1 MPLSALGLL
10 VVAGA
15 MHAGWNLL
23 VKRARQ
29 RQIFTWLSLVAGT
42 IGFLPPLVFGA
53 APLPPSA
60 WPFIVA
66 SGIVEALYFFALTRA
81 YGLGDFSLVY
91 PLARGAAPALLAFWA
106 TLFLGE
112 RLRPAGLVGLAIVC
126 GGLLTVSGGRRAL
139 RASPRAIGAALLVA
153 LCISVYSAIDGAAVR
168 TLPPIPYTVAVLGF
182 SALCC
187 APFVLWRYRVAPIAA
202 EWRGN
207 WPRIVVAGVLNL
219 ATYMLVLA
227 AYSRAA
233 VAYAGAIREI
243 SIIFAALIGWRW
255 LGEAFGR
262 AHARGGA
269 DLRRDRR
276 HRRVR
281 VRTQNGLARCRA
293 SARPPA

>member
-1 MPLSALGLL
+1 MPLSALALL

-42 IGFLPPLVFGA
+42 ICFLPLLVCGA

-60 WPFIVA
+60 WPFVVA

-91 PLARGAAPALLAFWA
+91 PLARGTAPALLALWA
-106 TLFLGE
+106 ILLLDE

-126 GGLLTVSGGRRAL
+126 GGLLAVAGGLRAL
-139 RASPRAIGAALLVA
+139 RASLRAIGAALLVA
-153 LCISVYSAIDGAAVR
+153 LCISVYSAIDGAAVQ
-168 TLPPIPYTVAVLGF
+168 TLPPVPYTVAVLGC

-187 APFVLWRYRVAPIAA
+187 APFIAWRYRVVPIIA
-202 EWRGN
+202 EWRIN
-207 WPRIVVAGVLNL
+207 WLRIVAVGVLNL
-219 ATYMLVLA
+219 ATYMLVLT
-227 AYSRAA
+227 AYSRAP
-233 VAYAGAIREI
+233 VAYAGAIREV
-243 SIIFAALIGWRW
+243 SIIFAALVGWRW

-262 AHARGGA
+262 ARTLGA
-269 DLRRDRR
+269 A
-276 HRRVR
+276 VIFAGI
-281 VRTQNGLARCRA
+281 VVIAAFG
-293 SARPPA
+293 

>member
-1 MPLSALGLL
+1 M
-10 VVAGA
+10 
-15 MHAGWNLL
+15 
-23 VKRARQ
+23 
-29 RQIFTWLSLVAGT
+29 
-42 IGFLPPLVFGA
+42 
-53 APLPPSA
+53 
-60 WPFIVA
+60 
-66 SGIVEALYFFALTRA
+66 
-81 YGLGDFSLVY
+81 
-91 PLARGAAPALLAFWA
+91 ARGAAPALLALWA

-112 RLRPAGLVGLAIVC
+112 RLRPAGLVGLAVVC

-207 WPRIVVAGVLNL
+207 WPRIVVVGVLNL
-219 ATYMLVLA
+219 ATYMLVLT

-262 AHARGGA
+262 ARTLGA
-269 DLRRDRR
+269 ALI
-276 HRRVR
+276 
-281 VRTQNGLARCRA
+281 LAGIVVIA
-293 SARPPA
+293 AFG

>member
-1 MPLSALGLL
+1 MPLSALALL

-23 VKRARQ
+23 VKRAQR

-42 IGFLPPLVFGA
+42 LCFLPLLIFGA

-60 WPFIVA
+60 WPFVVA

-91 PLARGAAPALLAFWA
+91 PLARGAAPAPLALWA

-112 RLRPAGLVGLAIVC
+112 RLRPAGLVGLAIIC
-126 GGLLTVSGGRRAL
+126 GGLLTVSGGLHAL
-139 RASPRAIGAALLVA
+139 RVGFGAVGAALLVA
-153 LCISVYSAIDGAAVR
+153 LCISVYSAIDGAAVQ

-187 APFVLWRYRVAPIAA
+187 APFVVWRYRVAPIAA
-202 EWRGN
+202 EWRLN
-207 WPRIVVAGVLNL
+207 WPRIVAVGALNL
-219 ATYMLVLA
+219 ATYMLVLT
-227 AYSRAA
+227 AYSRAP

-262 AHARGGA
+262 ARTLGA
-269 DLRRDRR
+269 ALIF
-276 HRRVR
+276 VGI
-281 VRTQNGLARCRA
+281 VVIAALG
-293 SARPPA
+293 